1 MRKTLSFLLCC
12 LLVSSFAVGA
22 APKSKNTKP
31 QKTVYCWD
39 ENGQRRCGDFLPPE
53 ASEAAR
59 TERSTK
65 GYVKRE
71 VDRALTPEEIR
82 VKEQEARLLQQQEAQ
97 TQEAQRRVQS
107 LLAVYPTENE
117 LLRSLVDEENE
128 IKNNIQLLIHSQK
141 ILRQN
146 LVNRLEI
153 VGNMELLGKT
163 PSPAQLDLIQKAR
176 EPLLKNQ
183 QSIASFEEKQKEYEL
198 HKQKLLEEYR
208 AAKNQQI
215 QQAQQLLPAS
225 SL

>member
-1 MRKTLSFLLCC
+1 MRKTLSFLICC
-12 LLVSSFAVGA
+12 VLVSVFTVSA
-22 APKSKNTKP
+22 APKPKSKTSKP

-39 ENGQRRCGDFLPPE
+39 ENGQRRCGDFLPPD
-53 ASEAAR
+53 AAEAAR

-71 VDRALTPEEIR
+71 VERALTPEEVR
-82 VKEQEARLLQQQEAQ
+82 NKAQQEQLLQEQTAQ
-97 TQEAQRRVQS
+97 AQEAQRRIQS

-117 LLRSLVDEENE
+117 LLRSLMDEENE
-128 IKNNIQLLIHSQK
+128 IKNNIQLLRHSQK

-153 VGNMELLGKT
+153 AGNIELAGKT

-183 QSIASFEEKQKEYEL
+183 ESIANFEAKQKEYEL
-198 HKQKLLEEYR
+198 RKQKLLEEYR
-208 AAKNQQI
+208 AAKNQQTQ
-215 QQAQQLLPAS
+215 QQAVAPQL
-225 SL
+225 